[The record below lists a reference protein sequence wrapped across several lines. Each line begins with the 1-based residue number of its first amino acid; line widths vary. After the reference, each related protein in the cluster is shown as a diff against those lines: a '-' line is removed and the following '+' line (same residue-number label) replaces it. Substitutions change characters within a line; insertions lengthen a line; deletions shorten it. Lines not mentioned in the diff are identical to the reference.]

1 MSEGCEAL
9 LWLSICYS
17 LLANSLFLAALKISV
32 FPLSKKSI
40 SHENWNVEGILKM
53 PATGFSVGSVS

>member
-1 MSEGCEAL
+1 MTEGCQAL

-17 LLANSLFLAALKISV
+17 LLANSLFLAALKNFCI
-32 FPLSKKSI
+32 PLSKKSI
-40 SHENWNVEGILKM
+40 SHKNWNVEGILKM

>member
-17 LLANSLFLAALKISV
+17 LLTNSLFLEALKISV

-40 SHENWNVEGILKM
+40 SHENWNVGDILKI
-53 PATGFSVGSVS
+53 PGISFSVGSGS